1 MTSEPYSNWVIR
13 MNNDA
18 RSQGRYQDVAYVLHG
33 RAYQN
38 SSMLVDLFTRAHG
51 RIGLVAKGV
60 KRPSSKMFGALQPL
74 QRLFV
79 SWGGRNELKTLFS
92 AEIES
97 HTSTALA
104 GDRLFM
110 GFYIN
115 ELLIRLLHNE
125 EAHIRL
131 FDIYQQCLLTLASE
145 ADCEPALRYF
155 EVQLLEELG
164 YGVNF
169 VYDYQTER
177 EIQADESYIYVPER
191 GFTQRTHQQVDEL
204 VIQGQT
210 IKSLSAHQL
219 TDAQQKKEA
228 KLLLRTIIEY
238 HLEGRPLKTRELFQQ
253 KQRNYEA

>member
-1 MTSEPYSNWVIR
+1 MTSAPYSNWVTR

-38 SSMLVDLFTRAHG
+38 TSMLVDLFTREHG

-74 QRLFV
+74 QGLFV
-79 SWGGRNELKTLFS
+79 SWGGRSELKTLYS
-92 AEIES
+92 AEIEP
-97 HTSTALA
+97 HISTTLA
-104 GDRLFM
+104 GDRLYM
-110 GFYIN
+110 GLYIN

-131 FDIYQQCLLTLASE
+131 FDVYQQCLQTLASE

-169 VYDYQTER
+169 VYDYQTET
-177 EIQADESYIYVPER
+177 EIQADESYTYVPER
-191 GFTQRTHQQVDEL
+191 GFAQRTRQQGDEL
-204 VIQGQT
+204 IIQGQT
-210 IKSLSAHQL
+210 IKSLAEHQL
-219 TDAQQKKEA
+219 SGVQQKKEA

-253 KQRNYEA
+253 KQPNHQA

>member
-1 MTSEPYSNWVIR
+1 M
-13 MNNDA
+13 
-18 RSQGRYQDVAYVLHG
+18 LHG

-38 SSMLVDLFTRAHG
+38 TSMLVDLFTREHG

-60 KRPSSKMFGALQPL
+60 KRPNSKMFGALQPL
-74 QRLFV
+74 HRLFV
-79 SWGGRNELKTLFS
+79 GWGGRSELKTLYS

-97 HTSTALA
+97 HASTALA

-110 GFYIN
+110 GFYVN

-131 FDIYQQCLLTLASE
+131 FDVYQQCLQTLASE

-155 EVQLLEELG
+155 EMQLLEELG

-169 VYDYQTER
+169 EYDYQTES
-177 EIQADESYIYVPER
+177 EIQAGESYTYVPER
-191 GFTQRTHQQVDEL
+191 GFTRPTLLQGDEL
-204 VIQGQT
+204 IIQGQT
-210 IKSLSAHQL
+210 IKSLSEYQL

-253 KQRNYEA
+253 KQRKYEV